1 MTELHPG
8 LSGGS
13 KQKWLRLHREE
24 VLTYYEAHGE
34 AATRERYNI
43 RKDTTWQNF
52 LNGRQARI
60 TKFTKA
66 DKAIA
71 RAEITEQGLRDAR
84 RDIHELEDKFSK
96 FVPHLANEITE
107 KFFKPLLTGVV
118 ELPPE
123 LEYKKSLDPL
133 RITPKRPQITPKR
146 PRITPKRPRIS

>member
-52 LNGRQARI
+52 LNGRQARM

-71 RAEITEQGLRDAR
+71 RAEIAEQGLRDVR
-84 RDIHELEDKFSK
+84 REVHELKDQYGKFIPLLADEITRK
-96 FVPHLANEITE
+96 FFVPLMSG
-107 KFFKPLLTGVV
+107 KV

-123 LEYKKSLDPL
+123 LEYKPKPDPL
-133 RITPKRPQITPKR
+133 DITDFEGKLEE
-146 PRITPKRPRIS
+146 